1 MPLTGSA
8 STLSA
13 ALRAALLA
21 NSDTQAQDNDALT
34 AVCDEIASV
43 VLAHIVANAVVTIP
57 PGIPVSMVTPV
68 PATGASTAPAVGGVS

>member
-43 VLAHIVANAVVTIP
+43 LLAHIVANAAVLPGTMANSGGPVV
-57 PGIPVSMVTPV
+57 GIGLVT
-68 PATGASTAPAVGGVS
+68 